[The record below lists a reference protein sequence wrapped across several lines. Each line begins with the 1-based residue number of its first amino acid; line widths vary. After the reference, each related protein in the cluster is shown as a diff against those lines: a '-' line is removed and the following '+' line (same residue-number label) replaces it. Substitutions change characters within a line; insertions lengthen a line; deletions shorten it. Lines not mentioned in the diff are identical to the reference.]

1 MRVDDLRTAGRMGF
15 DLATDLWRSIRFWGL
30 IPVLILFTL
39 GAAWGL
45 SDANVA
51 GIDTSTPMS
60 VLYLTS
66 ALILLAGTLG
76 IVVAGFDSISVPRAN
91 GQLVM
96 ELAQPVP
103 RWVLALGRLIGVWMT
118 VALPTILLCIGAI
131 FIVRLRADGW
141 VELADGLIF
150 LVATMLLLIWYSAI
164 QLVASSLAKDGG
176 SALAL
181 GIGTWVLFTTL
192 WILVSLVVAGLF
204 GLNPTDAGD
213 ERWVEISAIVDLF
226 SPNGTYQLLLQSRL
240 DGGNNIP
247 IPTPYVWLSAIAWTI
262 VPVSILFH
270 RFRNLRP

>member
-1 MRVDDLRTAGRMGF
+1 MRTENLRIAGRMGV
-15 DLATDLWRSIRFWGL
+15 DLATDLWSSVRFWGL
-30 IPVLILFTL
+30 IPVLVLFTL

-51 GIDTSTPMS
+51 GIDTSTPMN

-76 IVVAGFDSISVPRAN
+76 IVVAGFDCISVPRTN

-103 RWVLALGRLIGVWMT
+103 RWVLGLGRLIGVWMT
-118 VALPTILLCIGAI
+118 VALPTMLLCIGAI
-131 FIVRLRADGW
+131 LIVRLRADGW
-141 VELADGLIF
+141 VEMTDALVFLI
-150 LVATMLLLIWYSAI
+150 ATMLLLVWYAAI
-164 QLVASSLAKDGG
+164 QLIASSLAKDGG

-204 GLNPTDAGD
+204 GLDPTDAGD
-213 ERWVEISAIVDLF
+213 GRWLEISAVVDLF

-240 DGGNNIP
+240 GGESSIP
-247 IPTPYVWLSAIAWTI
+247 IPVLYVWISAVAWTI
-262 VPVSILFH
+262 VPVAVLFH

>member
-1 MRVDDLRTAGRMGF
+1 MRTEDLRIAGRMGLDF
-15 DLATDLWRSIRFWGL
+15 AADLWHSVRFWGL
-30 IPVLILFTL
+30 MPVLALFTL

-45 SDANVA
+45 SDANVT
-51 GIDTSTPMS
+51 GIDTSTPMN

-76 IVVAGFDSISVPRAN
+76 IVVAGFDCISVPRAN

-103 RWVLALGRLIGVWMT
+103 RWVLGLGRLIGVWLT

-131 FIVRLRADGW
+131 LIVRLRADGW
-141 VELADGLIF
+141 VEMADALVF
-150 LVATMLLLIWYSAI
+150 LVATMLLLVWYAAI
-164 QLVASSLAKDGG
+164 QLIASSLAKDGG

-204 GLNPTDAGD
+204 GLDPTDAAD
-213 ERWVEISAIVDLF
+213 QRWLEISAVVDLF

-240 DGGNNIP
+240 GGDGSIP
-247 IPTPYVWLSAIAWTI
+247 IPAPYVWISAAAWTI
-262 VPVSILFH
+262 VPAAVLFH